1 MHIHDS
7 AAVLRHRQ
15 PITTTTILK
24 SECIYIFFFRDRM
37 EEEGLALPDD
47 YPRSFDDMP
56 KGLTTEE
63 LMEEDGN
70 DIDNDKVK

>member
-1 MHIHDS
+1 MLSLYTSQPLLIIIILLPP
-7 AAVLRHRQ
+7 VL
-15 PITTTTILK
+15 LLL
-24 SECIYIFFFRDRM
+24 FLRDRM

-63 LMEEDGN
+63 LMEEEEDMN
-70 DIDNDKVK
+70 SNIDNDEDKMIK